1 MIVIVSSESSFRGIA
16 VTFNGNSAGG
26 FGTAGSIAA
35 IVSARCFCISS
46 ATPSHPAGLVD
57 AAMIIDGG
65 ESVLIRATA
74 NAEIDVKRTKFNDK
88 N

>member
-1 MIVIVSSESSFRGIA
+1 
-16 VTFNGNSAGG
+16 
-26 FGTAGSIAA
+26 
-35 IVSARCFCISS
+35 
-46 ATPSHPAGLVD
+46 
-57 AAMIIDGG
+57 MIIDGG